1 MAFDQKNAILA
12 MISRR
17 KAMISK
23 APINPS
29 RLRKIT
35 GSFSWLD
42 HRLLHEGYLAAME
55 PAEML
60 LYFFLVL
67 VGDRNGISFYSEEK
81 IAALLKIEVERLF
94 AARARLIDKSL
105 LAFEAGRY
113 QVLQLPTR
121 PSRAVEMAEQFRH
134 AQALQ
139 SRRAKQQDFV
149 TFAELMEQV
158 ARARR

>member
-1 MAFDQKNAILA
+1 
-12 MISRR
+12 
-17 KAMISK
+17 MISK

-29 RLRKIT
+29 RIRKIT

-55 PAEML
+55 PAELL

-67 VGDRNGISFYSEEK
+67 VGDRNGISFYSYDK
-81 IAALLKIEVERLF
+81 ICALLKIDVERLL

-105 LAFEAGRY
+105 IAFEDGRY

-121 PSRAVEMAEQFRH
+121 PCRAVETAEQLR
-134 AQALQ
+134 QAGSMQ

-149 TFAELMEQV
+149 TFAELVEQL
-158 ARARR
+158 AIAKR